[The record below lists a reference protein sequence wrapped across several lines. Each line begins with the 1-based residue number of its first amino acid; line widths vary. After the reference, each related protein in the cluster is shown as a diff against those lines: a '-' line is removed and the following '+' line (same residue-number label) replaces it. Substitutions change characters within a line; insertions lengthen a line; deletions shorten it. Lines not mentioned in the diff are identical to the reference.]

1 MIHCSHQSINI
12 IVRIKGPKYDFIS
25 KQKKPADY
33 MTFSAIHS
41 AGFVMMEAYDY
52 ATQYIARNTSTHFL
66 QAAAHCLQ

>member
-1 MIHCSHQSINI
+1 MTS
-12 IVRIKGPKYDFIS
+12 FS

-33 MTFSAIHS
+33 MTVWAIYS
-41 AGFVMMEAYDY
+41 AGFVMKEAYDY